1 MRFSTFEIKC
11 EIASPQ
17 LQFDFEYIRILN
29 SKKKMLMMRLQCF
42 SFHFRKKI
50 SDDV

>member
-29 SKKKMLMMRLQCF
+29 SKKKNAHDAIAMFFF
-42 SFHFRKKI
+42 SFSQKNI
-50 SDDV
+50 